1 MLFSLIK
8 NEFIK
13 IFKRGKTWIVFALFL
28 IFIALTI
35 YGNWKAEQNMKE
47 INSPEYQLQMA
58 EDQLAYYKEELK
70 NAEASGDEAW
80 IESIKSSI
88 EYYEKSIELN
98 KKILKEGISED
109 TWKTELDMS
118 IDNIKNTIKEYE
130 KNGTKERY
138 KNDYIS
144 LQEELEILEYL
155 KANSIVPLKGWE
167 YQEYNFLESLSTL
180 LGIGLLVA
188 GIAVFMSDI
197 LSGEATPPTLKFLLV
212 QPVSRAKILLSKYI
226 VSVITV
232 LTLIIIPEILGM
244 TFVNLTSNI
253 NVGNYPVR
261 VGQQY
266 EKVFNPEYGEMV
278 LEKIPETSEM
288 ITNFDLAVRTIGYQA
303 IFIITCCSVIF
314 MFSTLFKSSMISM
327 AVSVILT
334 IFLSIGTQVIGTLR
348 IYSHLLFTTYADSY
362 NLISSKLP
370 LMYNNEKL
378 TITNGIIC
386 LILTIIISYLISH
399 INFKN
404 KDILI

>member
-35 YGNWKAEQNMKE
+35 YGNWKGEQNMKE

>member
-35 YGNWKAEQNMKE
+35 YGNWKGEQNMKE

-188 GIAVFMSDI
+188 GIAIFMSDI